1 MNESHDFSSS
11 HPYFLI
17 VDDEEM
23 IVEEMVEALTL
34 EGYNCVGVTDGT
46 TAFGHLSQGRN
57 VGCVITDLKMPGV
70 TGAALI
76 AKAVKSLLKLPVFI
90 VISGHVDPDE
100 LEHECAGLEEHIA
113 AVFRKPL
120 DIWELISFLKASENP
135 ALMELTSR
143 AEL

>member
-1 MNESHDFSSS
+1 MNQSADLSAD
-11 HPYFLI
+11 HPYILV

-23 IVEEMVEALTL
+23 IVEEMVEALNL
-34 EGYNCVGVTDGT
+34 EGYRCVGVTDAVAALGQ
-46 TAFGHLSQGRN
+46 LNQGCN
-57 VGCVITDLKMPGV
+57 ISCVITDLKMPGV

-76 AKAVKSLLKLPVFI
+76 AKAAKSLLKLPVFI

-100 LEHECAGLEEHIA
+100 LQEEYAGVEEHIA

-120 DIWELISFLKASENP
+120 DIWELISFLKDSDNP
-135 ALMELTSR
+135 ALVELTSQ